1 LIQDKQCKSITAPSL
16 ESQKSFSIDQMSEN
30 QQPQSSSELIRARKK
45 FTHRVIDLISIKQ
58 KHHAGSLNS
67 SSKAIN
73 QNSF

>member
-1 LIQDKQCKSITAPSL
+1 MAPSL
-16 ESQKSFSIDQMSEN
+16 ESRKSFSIDQTSEN

-45 FTHRVIDLISIKQ
+45 FTHRVIDQISI